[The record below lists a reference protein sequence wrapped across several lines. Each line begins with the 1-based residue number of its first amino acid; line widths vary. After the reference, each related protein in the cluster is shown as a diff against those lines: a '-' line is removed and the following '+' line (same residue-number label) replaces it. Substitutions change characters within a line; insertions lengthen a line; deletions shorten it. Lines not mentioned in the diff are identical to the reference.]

1 MLADDIAR
9 VLPELR
15 REAEARM
22 LDTAEI
28 RRKTGN
34 MTQDPDTG
42 SETPEYAAVFTTAC
56 RVSVGRG
63 LAVRDAEVGGRT
75 IAETTREF
83 HIPVDSPEVLPDDV
97 AVMLTVHATSD
108 PTLEG
113 ATLTFAGSAP
123 GSQTTTRR
131 LQVEEILS

>member
-42 SETPEYAAVFTTAC
+42 SETPEYAAAFTTAC
-56 RVSVGRG
+56 RVSAGRG

-75 IAETTREF
+75 IAEATREL
-83 HIPVDSPEVLPDDV
+83 HIPVDSPEVLPDDI
-97 AVMLTVHATSD
+97 AVITAVHATSD
-108 PTLEG
+108 PTLLN
-113 ATLTFAGSAP
+113 ATLTFAGAAP
-123 GSQTTTRR
+123 GSQTTARR
-131 LQVEEILS
+131 LQVDEVLS